1 MILGITFGTVAT
13 ISIGAM
19 IATHLIIKGQFG
31 RGSYP
36 SVPVADY
43 YYDHYKEDYPR
54 KSVTFTSGKN
64 QLQGYIY
71 GENND
76 LGLLVF
82 AHGIGTGHEGYM
94 QEILWMVDHGWRVFT
109 YDATGSCT
117 SEGKGTVGL
126 VQSALDLD
134 AALTY
139 IEKEPSLNS
148 LPTVLMGHSWGGY
161 AVTAVLNFKHS
172 VMASAS
178 LAGYSEPVEM
188 MMEFA
193 KNTMGS
199 ATGLL
204 KPFAALEN
212 KFLFGEHSELSG
224 IKGINQS
231 GIPIMLVHGTKDKT
245 IPIHTAAIVAHKSEI
260 TNPNVVQKILST
272 EGQNGHTS
280 IFLNE
285 DSLDYVKEVNQR
297 YATLY
302 ESYQKNVPHEVRAE
316 FFESVDRDLINTP
329 NLALMEEIHEFFL
342 RAIQNVK

>member
-1 MILGITFGTVAT
+1 MILGITLGTVAA
-13 ISIGAM
+13 ILIGAM

-36 SVPVADY
+36 SIPVADY

-54 KSVTFTSGKN
+54 RSVTFTSGKN

-71 GENND
+71 GEDND

-94 QEILWMVDHGWRVFT
+94 QEILWMVDHGWRVFA

-139 IEKEPSLNS
+139 IENDPSLSS
-148 LPTVLMGHSWGGY
+148 LSTVLMGHSWGGY
-161 AVTAVLNFKHS
+161 AVTAVLNFDHR
-172 VMASAS
+172 VMASVS

-193 KNTMGS
+193 RNTMGS
-199 ATGLL
+199 ATGVLQ
-204 KPFAALEN
+204 PFAALEN
-212 KFLFGEHSELSG
+212 KLLFGEHSALSG
-224 IKGINQS
+224 VEGINQS
-231 GIPIMLVHGTKDKT
+231 GIPVMLVHGTEDKT
-245 IPIHTAAIVAHKSEI
+245 VPIHTAAIVAHRSEI
-260 TNPNVVQKILST
+260 TNPNVIQKILST
-272 EGQNGHTS
+272 EGQNGHNS
-280 IFLNE
+280 IFLDQ
-285 DSLDYVKEVNQR
+285 DSLDYVKEVNRR
-297 YATLY
+297 YAELY
-302 ESYQKNVPHEVRAE
+302 ESHQKNVPNEVRAE
-316 FFESVDRDLINTP
+316 FFDSVDRDLINTP
-329 NLALMEEIHEFFL
+329 NLDLMEEINAFFL
-342 RAIQNVK
+342 KAIQNAK